1 MSADFSGLLAVLANN
16 RPDIEALITR
26 FGGLGNVILAAPSL
40 IRIMQTLAAH
50 KDPVAAAASVERVLA
65 YNTATMDKVKAF
77 QQANGLFADGIV
89 GNATWTKVEALLS
102 KGKKP

>member
-1 MSADFSGLLAVLANN
+1 MSNFAAVLDILANN
-16 RPDIEALITR
+16 QADIENLVEK
-26 FGGLGNVILAAPSL
+26 FGGIGNVIKAAPSL
-40 IRIMQTLAAH
+40 IRIMQTLARH
-50 KDPVAAAASVERVLA
+50 KDPVEAAASVERVLA